1 MSDILNLTNEAAS
14 LRSSVQ
20 ISKDFKATDIIVDNH
35 FRLII
40 HRNEIP
46 VYIIPRG
53 EGGSSVFR
61 LK

>member
-1 MSDILNLTNEAAS
+1 MYIRFSTSKEVKAMSDILNLTNEAAS

-20 ISKDFKATDIIVDNH
+20 ISKEFKATDIIVDNH

-46 VYIIPRG
+46 V
-53 EGGSSVFR
+53 
-61 LK
+61 